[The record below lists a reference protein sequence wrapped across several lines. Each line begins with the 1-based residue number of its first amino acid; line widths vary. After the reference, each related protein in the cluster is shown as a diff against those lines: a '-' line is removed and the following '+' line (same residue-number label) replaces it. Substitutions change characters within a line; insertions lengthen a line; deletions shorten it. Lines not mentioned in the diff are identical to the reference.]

1 MMNKLIFLFG
11 LLWIVSCSQQKAFK
25 NAENAAE
32 IHIAENEIREFQ
44 EELLSEWN
52 NPETTPLKEEEKV
65 DFQGI
70 HFFSVDLKFR
80 ILADFTPIIDGKS
93 IPFPTSANKIKYF
106 KPYGTAQFALEGK
119 NYELTLYQSDPPY
132 EEAPEHLFLPFM
144 DETNGETSYGGGRY
158 MDLTISDIQDGK
170 ILLDFNQAYNPY
182 CAYSNYYNCPIPP
195 SNNYLEIEIN
205 AGVSFKQ

>member
-52 NPETTPLKEEEKV
+52 NPETTPLKEEEKA

-70 HFFSVDLKFR
+70 HFFF
-80 ILADFTPIIDGKS
+80 G
-93 IPFPTSANKIKYF
+93 
-106 KPYGTAQFALEGK
+106 
-119 NYELTLYQSDPPY
+119 
-132 EEAPEHLFLPFM
+132 
-144 DETNGETSYGGGRY
+144 
-158 MDLTISDIQDGK
+158 
-170 ILLDFNQAYNPY
+170 
-182 CAYSNYYNCPIPP
+182 
-195 SNNYLEIEIN
+195 
-205 AGVSFKQ
+205 